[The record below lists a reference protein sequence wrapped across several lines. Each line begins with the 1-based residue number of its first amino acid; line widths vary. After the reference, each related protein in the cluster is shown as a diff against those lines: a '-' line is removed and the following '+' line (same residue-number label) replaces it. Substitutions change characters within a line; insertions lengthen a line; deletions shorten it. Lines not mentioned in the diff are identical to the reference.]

1 MPLRARIVHLLTS
14 HRLSLSDEKQ
24 LQEQIATVL
33 SADGL
38 YFRREHRLAPGD
50 IVDFL
55 ILNQA
60 EPPIEGVAIEIK
72 IKGNRRDI
80 FRQVE
85 RYCGHAA
92 VHELVLA
99 TNVPMALPSPMCG
112 KPVSVAHLGRGW
124 V

>member
-1 MPLRARIVHLLTS
+1 MSLRSHIVHLLTS

-33 SADGL
+33 SGAGL
-38 YFRREHRLAPGD
+38 HFRREHRLAPGD

-55 ILNQA
+55 VLNQA
-60 EPPIEGVAIEIK
+60 EPPIAGVAIEIK

-92 VHELVLA
+92 VTEIVLA
-99 TNVPMALPSPMCG
+99 TNVPMGLPALIGG
-112 KPVSVAHLGRGW
+112 KPVSVAALGRGW
-124 V
+124 L

>member
-1 MPLRARIVHLLTS
+1 MTLRAHIVHLLTS

-24 LQEQIATVL
+24 LQEQIAIVL
-33 SADGL
+33 SGDGL

-55 ILNQA
+55 VLNQA
-60 EPPIEGVAIEIK
+60 EAPLAGVAIEIK

-80 FRQVE
+80 YRQLE

-92 VHELVLA
+92 VTEIVLA
-99 TNVPMALPSPMCG
+99 TNVPMGLPSDILG
-112 KPVSVAHLGRGW
+112 KPASVAALGRGW
-124 V
+124 L